1 MMEDPAT
8 KNKSS
13 HYTLIFFTL
22 IFVAIFICAGLFV
35 KTEFGSGARPA
46 PPAGAKAPLAAG
58 IAGHYIGFT
67 TISTG
72 ICSVGSHEFALDI
85 DEDGNVK
92 SGYGMPA
99 DKLRGGRMNPDG
111 RLRMS
116 FRDGGYA
123 VSFDGEFKRGHITGH
138 TSVSGDKT
146 CDISW
151 DLWRN

>member
-1 MMEDPAT
+1 MMEDPTA
-8 KNKSS
+8 KNRSTT
-13 HYTLIFFTL
+13 YTLIIFTL

-35 KTEFGSGARPA
+35 KSEFGKGVTPTPTAGTRP
-46 PPAGAKAPLAAG
+46 PVAAG
-58 IAGHYIGFT
+58 VAGHYIGFT

-72 ICSVGSHEFALDI
+72 ICSVGSHEFVLDI
-85 DEDGNVK
+85 DEDGTAK
-92 SGYGMPA
+92 SGYAMKSGRLM
-99 DKLRGGRMNPDG
+99 GGRINPDG

-123 VSFDGEFKRGHITGH
+123 VTFDGELKHGHITGH

-146 CDISW
+146 CDINW